1 MQDTLP
7 QGFIP
12 VMLTPFKDN
21 GDIDFEGLTQL
32 TELYLQAGAAG
43 LFANCLS
50 SEMYE
55 LTEDERLAI
64 TRHVVEVANGRVPV
78 VATGTFGG
86 AIAEQ
91 AEFAKKIYET
101 GIQAVIVITSLLAD
115 ADESDE
121 VFMERMNE
129 LLHLTPGVIY
139 GLYECPVPYKR
150 LVRAKDL
157 GELAA
162 TGRVVYHKDTSL
174 DIDNVKGK
182 IAATQGQRFGVY
194 DAYMEH
200 AVASLQAGS
209 AGLSCIQGNF
219 FPEIIVWL
227 CANYNNPDQQASV
240 ARVQQMLIET
250 MPVIHYA
257 YPTVAKYYLQKRGF
271 PISLYTRRKVEEC
284 TAEVKT
290 EVDALY
296 ERVEALSTEL
306 GISAKTSS

>member
-1 MQDTLP
+1 MQNSLP

-12 VMLTPFKDN
+12 VMLTPFQEN
-21 GDIDFEGLTQL
+21 GAIDFDGLTKL
-32 TELYLQAGAAG
+32 TEFYLEAGAAG

-55 LTEDERLAI
+55 LTEEERLAI
-64 TRHVVEVANGRVPV
+64 TKHVVEVANGRVPV

-86 AIAEQ
+86 PIAEQ
-91 AEFAKKIYET
+91 AEFAKKIYAT
-101 GIQAVIVITSLLAD
+101 GIQAVIVITSLIAA

-121 VFMERMNE
+121 VFMTRMHE
-129 LLHLTPGVIY
+129 LLELTPGVSF

-150 LVRAKDL
+150 LITAKDL

-162 TGRVVYHKDTSL
+162 TGRIIYHKDTSL
-174 DIDNVKGK
+174 DIENVKAK
-182 IAATQGQRFGVY
+182 IAATQGQVFGVY

-219 FPEIIVWL
+219 FPELIVWL
-227 CANYNNPDQQASV
+227 CQNFNDPAYQAGV
-240 ARVQQMLIET
+240 ERVQQLLIDT

-271 PISLYTRRKVEEC
+271 PISLYTRRKVE
-284 TAEVKT
+284 TLT
-290 EVDALY
+290 ETEKNNADALL
-296 ERVEALSTEL
+296 EKVEALAKEL
-306 GISAKTSS
+306 EIGSLTFA

>member
-174 DIDNVKGK
+174 DIDNVKSK

-271 PISLYTRRKVEEC
+271 PISIYTRRKVEEC